1 MAGRGWPRMR
11 ILPMALA
18 LAIMAAPGVAAHG
31 ALELNKFDTYA
42 LSDFEGHEDS
52 FPWEGFEIWDV
63 YVGDGYN
70 TALAS
75 HGVYFKGNFAGD
87 GTVRPT
93 GGASWGLEFTFDVGG
108 QSYTRWIA
116 HDGAEVTTDFEQLEH
131 QIADGNVLQIHA
143 WVPIPE
149 WDGHEVANLV
159 VVSSVDG
166 SPRDVAPGGFFDP
179 VLGQEI
185 PFSAPPTVIFPAMGE
200 GRVVDTVPLT
210 GAAKF
215 LEVAVAGS
223 DGTYTFTVNNT
234 LASQGQHFMLQVPS
248 MGNWTIN
255 GRPNPES
262 LEGGASSSFTLD
274 LTPGNGVVAP
284 LRLDFTTDIGGRQSW
299 FAYANAEGVQLTQD
313 EAMAVM
319 FEAEVP
325 VGEESPGIAV
335 VAVLGLVGSLGW
347 MRRRFE

>member
-1 MAGRGWPRMR
+1 MVKSNSSIELRIEGSGLPCNSRLDFLADPCSVGATLRAG
-11 ILPMALA
+11 
-18 LAIMAAPGVAAHG
+18 
-31 ALELNKFDTYA
+31 E
-42 LSDFEGHEDS
+42 
-52 FPWEGFEIWDV
+52 
-63 YVGDGYN
+63 
-70 TALAS
+70 
-75 HGVYFKGNFAGD
+75 
-87 GTVRPT
+87 
-93 GGASWGLEFTFDVGG
+93 
-108 QSYTRWIA
+108 
-116 HDGAEVTTDFEQLEH
+116 
-131 QIADGNVLQIHA
+131 
-143 WVPIPE
+143 
-149 WDGHEVANLV
+149 
-159 VVSSVDG
+159 
-166 SPRDVAPGGFFDP
+166 
-179 VLGQEI
+179 
-185 PFSAPPTVIFPAMGE
+185 
-200 GRVVDTVPLT
+200 T

-255 GRPNPES
+255 GRPNPGS

-284 LRLDFTTDIGGRQSW
+284 LRLDFTTGIGGRQSW